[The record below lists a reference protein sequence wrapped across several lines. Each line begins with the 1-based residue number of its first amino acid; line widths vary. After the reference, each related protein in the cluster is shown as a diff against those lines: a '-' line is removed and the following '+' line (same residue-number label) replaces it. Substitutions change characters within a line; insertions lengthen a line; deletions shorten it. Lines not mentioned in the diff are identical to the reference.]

1 MSSSEWFDGKT
12 AVPPMISLK
21 GRYDGGEPNEIPAQ
35 SKPKEAVPSTSLPPT
50 KTQVEAPEPAP
61 APVPQTVVER
71 GPPPSVK
78 ENKQSIETMAS
89 KYADKFEDSD
99 DEDDASSFEEVAKPV
114 ERPSRIQEPAKPTP
128 APAPAARSVPV
139 QRQEPT
145 PAPKPASPK
154 ESSPPADIAPSSS
167 ATARPTSALADGLK
181 THLSDIKSSQA
192 NTLSEMADLK
202 SQVTTLTELVKH
214 LSGRL
219 DSFMG
224 SQSERMRQVEL
235 EVEGMRE

>member
-21 GRYDGGEPNEIPAQ
+21 GRYDGGEANEVPAQ
-35 SKPKEAVPSTSLPPT
+35 PKPKEVASSTSLPPT
-50 KTQVEAPEPAP
+50 KTQVEAPKPAA
-61 APVPQTVVER
+61 APVPQQPVVER

-114 ERPSRIQEPAKPTP
+114 ERPSRVQEPAKPSP
-128 APAPAARSVPV
+128 APAPTARSVQV

-145 PAPKPASPK
+145 SVPKPASPK
-154 ESSPPADIAPSSS
+154 QSSPPADMAPSSS
-167 ATARPTSALADGLK
+167 VARPTSALAEGLK
-181 THLSDIKSSQA
+181 THLSDIKSAQA
-192 NTLSEMADLK
+192 DALSEMADLK
-202 SQVTTLTELVKH
+202 SQVSTLTELVKH

>member
-1 MSSSEWFDGKT
+1 MSSGEWFDGKT
-12 AVPPMISLK
+12 AVPPLISLK
-21 GRYDGGEPNEIPAQ
+21 GRYDGGEANELPAQ
-35 SKPKEAVPSTSLPPT
+35 SKPKEVTPVTSLPPT
-50 KTQVEAPEPAP
+50 KTQVEAPKPAP
-61 APVPQTVVER
+61 APIPQPVVER

-89 KYADKFEDSD
+89 KYADKSEESE

-114 ERPSRIQEPAKPTP
+114 ERPSRSQEPAKPTP
-128 APAPAARSVPV
+128 APVAIARSV
-139 QRQEPT
+139 QKQEPAPT
-145 PAPKPASPK
+145 PKPPSPK

-167 ATARPTSALADGLK
+167 ATSRPTSALADGLK
-181 THLSDIKSSQA
+181 THLSDIKTSQA
-192 NTLSEMADLK
+192 SALSEMADLK
-202 SQVTTLTELVKH
+202 SQVSSLTELVKH

-235 EVEGMRE
+235 EVEAMRE

>member
-1 MSSSEWFDGKT
+1 
-12 AVPPMISLK
+12 
-21 GRYDGGEPNEIPAQ
+21 
-35 SKPKEAVPSTSLPPT
+35 
-50 KTQVEAPEPAP
+50 
-61 APVPQTVVER
+61 
-71 GPPPSVK
+71 VK

-114 ERPSRIQEPAKPTP
+114 ERPSRVQEPAKPTP
-128 APAPAARSVPV
+128 APAPTAAARSVQV

-145 PAPKPASPK
+145 PVPKPASPK

-167 ATARPTSALADGLK
+167 VARPTSALADGLK
-181 THLSDIKSSQA
+181 THLADIKSAQA
-192 NTLSEMADLK
+192 NALSEMADLK
-202 SQVTTLTELVKH
+202 SQVSTLTELVKH